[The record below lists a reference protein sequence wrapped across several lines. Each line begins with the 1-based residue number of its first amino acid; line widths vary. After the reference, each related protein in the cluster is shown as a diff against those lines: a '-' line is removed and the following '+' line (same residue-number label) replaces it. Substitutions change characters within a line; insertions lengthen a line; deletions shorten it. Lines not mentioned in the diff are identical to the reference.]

1 MVGRNVLEGRK
12 RRDNN
17 QMDLKIMSFI
27 LGENER
33 ELVLIAA
40 FGVCVMRRILRVF
53 IHLSTLSES
62 VLPFRISESFSLYQ
76 SLRTRKDTSD
86 RIF

>member
-1 MVGRNVLEGRK
+1 MVGRNVLEGRE

-27 LGENER
+27 LDENER

-53 IHLSTLSES
+53 IQLSTLSES
-62 VLPFRISESFSLYQ
+62 VFPFRISESFSLYQ